1 MMAAKFLEPDAW
13 GPGYVYAT
21 PRIKAS
27 SLYRDAVAYEEDM
40 VRDFVRLFTAP
51 KVQREDRAERYA
63 RAVALWERAGFFG
76 WADNY
81 RRAV

>member
-1 MMAAKFLEPDAW
+1 MMAARFVEPDQW

-27 SLYRDAVAYEEDM
+27 GLYQDALAYEAD
-40 VRDFVRLFTAP
+40 VARDFPQLFHTVRAGRT
-51 KVQREDRAERYA
+51 DRAERFT
-63 RAVALWERAGFFG
+63 RAAALWERAGFFG

-81 RRAV
+81 RSNA